1 MKDTF
6 KREDR
11 TSYVSDERLAAFKA
25 LTPAQRLAWV
35 EQMAAFLRK
44 AAIAR
49 SHQQLAQPTHIKIT

>member
-1 MKDTF
+1 MHIPF

-11 TSYVSDERLAAFKA
+11 TYYLTDERMAAFKA

-49 SHQQLAQPTHIKIT
+49 QNQYKNQTTAL

>member
-1 MKDTF
+1 MQGTF

-11 TSYVSDERLAAFKA
+11 TYYVSDERLAAFKA

-35 EQMAAFLRK
+35 EQMATFLRK

-49 SHQQLAQPTHIKIT
+49 SNQQLDQNPHIKPT

>member
-1 MKDTF
+1 MQGPF

-11 TSYVSDERLAAFKA
+11 TYYLSDERMAAFRA

-35 EQMAAFLRK
+35 EQVAAFLRK

-49 SHQQLAQPTHIKIT
+49 QNQLKD

>member
-1 MKDTF
+1 MQGPF

-11 TSYVSDERLAAFKA
+11 TYYLSDERMAAFRA

-35 EQMAAFLRK
+35 EQVAAFLRK

-49 SHQQLAQPTHIKIT
+49 QDQLKDQTDAP

>member
-1 MKDTF
+1 MQGKF

-11 TSYVSDERLAAFKA
+11 TYYLSDERMAAFKA

-35 EQMAAFLRK
+35 EQVAAFLRK

-49 SHQQLAQPTHIKIT
+49 QDQLKDQTGAP

>member
-1 MKDTF
+1 MQGSF

-11 TSYVSDERLAAFKA
+11 TYYLSDERMAAFRA
-25 LTPAQRLAWV
+25 LTPAQRLAWA

-49 SHQQLAQPTHIKIT
+49 QNQLKDQASTP

>member
-1 MKDTF
+1 MHDSF

-11 TSYVSDERLAAFKA
+11 TYFLTDERMIAFQA

-49 SHQQLAQPTHIKIT
+49 TNQNPGQSTEL

>member
-1 MKDTF
+1 MQGSF

-11 TSYVSDERLAAFKA
+11 TYYLSDERMAAFRA

-35 EQMAAFLRK
+35 EQVAALMRK

-49 SHQQLAQPTHIKIT
+49 KDQFKD

>member
-1 MKDTF
+1 MQGSF

-11 TSYVSDERLAAFKA
+11 TYYLSDERMAAFRA

-44 AAIAR
+44 VAVAR
-49 SHQQLAQPTHIKIT
+49 QNQLKDQPSAP

>member
-1 MKDTF
+1 MHDNF

-11 TSYVSDERLAAFKA
+11 TYFLTDERMIAFQA

-49 SHQQLAQPTHIKIT
+49 TNLNPGQSAEL